1 VRAAAAAA
9 ATTTSA
15 DVANALHLPRRFVGR
30 LDDAIVAD
38 ERRTKSMK

>member
-1 VRAAAAAA
+1 VRVTASAAAACAA
-9 ATTTSA
+9 
-15 DVANALHLPRRFVGR
+15 VAHALHLPRRFVGR